1 MLVTR
6 ISGCTARTFFLI
18 FFFFFFLVVVCA
30 HSKCPFSVN
39 SIVLLVVA
47 AAVVSVNAVA
57 ELTGDAAK
65 DFTDTRFDAV
75 SGRPKNFG
83 VVRVQ
88 DGTDSPDV
96 GVPGQFPRGTISGWD
111 IRAIFFQ
118 YDDLKDELLIGVDCF
133 GVCGDADGDGD
144 AGGASPTLRSLG
156 GQDLPDLAR
165 GEGFAIVL
173 DFDLNVA
180 DVLPSFQP
188 TVLAPFDFVIGVPA
202 GQPADAVEVAMPGQV
217 EVLPCSKG
225 RLDNDLLNMANCFG
239 VYEYQNT
246 VAVNIARRFLR
257 EAIIDGAKWPTRNGN
272 PNPVPARPDLE
283 WTIGRIIDLRARKGA
298 AFNRSNREPWN
309 VLMQAFSGSFLDAG
323 VGEDYLPSQTDFVEV
338 SFPCL
343 ELDQCDVC
351 LGDNNTCLD
360 CAGTPNGSCVYDQC
374 DVCCG
379 DNRSCRDC
387 AGTPNGSRVYDVCD
401 VCGGNGS
408 TCRDCRG
415 TSNGS
420 ATYDVCDICNGN
432 GSTCLDCRGV
442 PNGPTRYDVCDVC
455 GGDSSTC
462 RDCAGTPNGSRVYDR
477 CDVCGGNSSTCL
489 DCLGLPNGR
498 AVYDVCDVCN
508 GDGSSCSDCIGVPN
522 GSALYDI
529 CDVCNGD
536 GSTCDDC
543 AGVSN
548 GSCTY
553 DACDVCCGDGTTCL
567 DCADTPF
574 GTCKYDNCG
583 VCCGDGSSCVCL
595 KIHECPTVEVDHAL
609 LEWSLVATIDRIE
622 HTVDVLEGIKS
633 ELCRYDVNRGNLAS
647 DIAGYLGIA
656 NEFRDILDNFVY
668 VSIWFKETLE
678 EAIETVL

>member
-1 MLVTR
+1 LFFFFFFAL
-6 ISGCTARTFFLI
+6 ISFFFFFCVRFVIGSPANLKLHLSIYDIAVIFFCITAANRAACVVGATHNHFLI
-18 FFFFFFLVVVCA
+18 FFFFFFFFVFCVAHTMCCA
-30 HSKCPFSVN
+30 VN
-39 SIVLLVVA
+39 SFVLLVVA

-57 ELTGDAAK
+57 DLTGDAAK
-65 DFTDTRFDAV
+65 DFTDTRFDAT

-144 AGGASPTLRSLG
+144 AGSASPTLRSLG

-217 EVLPCSKG
+217 EVLPCTKG
-225 RLDNDLLNMANCFG
+225 KADNDLLNMANCFG

-257 EAIIDGAKWPTRNGN
+257 EAIIDGAKWPTRNSN
-272 PNPVPARPDLE
+272 PTPVPARPDLE

-323 VGEDYLPSQTDFVEV
+323 IGEDYLPSQTDYVEV

-415 TSNGS
+415 TPNGS

-432 GSTCLDCRGV
+432 GSTCLDCRGI

-477 CDVCGGNSSTCL
+477 CDVCGGDSSTCL

-508 GDGSSCSDCIGVPN
+508 GDGVELLRLHWGAERLGALRRVRRVQRRRLDVRRLRRRAERLVRRTTRATCAAATAPPASTAPTRRLARASTTTAACAAATARRA
-522 GSALYDI
+522 SA
-529 CDVCNGD
+529 
-536 GSTCDDC
+536 
-543 AGVSN
+543 
-548 GSCTY
+548 
-553 DACDVCCGDGTTCL
+553 
-567 DCADTPF
+567 
-574 GTCKYDNCG
+574 
-583 VCCGDGSSCVCL
+583 
-595 KIHECPTVEVDHAL
+595 
-609 LEWSLVATIDRIE
+609 
-622 HTVDVLEGIKS
+622 
-633 ELCRYDVNRGNLAS
+633 
-647 DIAGYLGIA
+647 
-656 NEFRDILDNFVY
+656 
-668 VSIWFKETLE
+668 
-678 EAIETVL
+678 